1 MSINIIFVMP
11 FMYKSL
17 KLLSIL
23 TIISGSPLVLGKISS
38 VITSSLWK
46 FSDTGLVYFLSF
58 HFLMIQIL
66 EMRKLLH

>member
-1 MSINIIFVMP
+1 MCSEFTYIYMSINFIFVMP

-38 VITSSLWK
+38 VIT
-46 FSDTGLVYFLSF
+46 
-58 HFLMIQIL
+58 
-66 EMRKLLH
+66 